1 MSLYSQVLRERA
13 KTALES
19 ARNEEAEAEAI
30 EKKKEDSVIK
40 NFSSAVAKLLKDR
53 GVELKDVV
61 PAGTPKERVLK
72 PIPAVIQRKVKV
84 TLANQRAKN
93 LAKVRPDATSTGTSL
108 ANPKGADSLK
118 KSSTIEK
125 PTEPVDPLPFLEATK
140 KGLELEVME
149 LIEKGVDVEST
160 DMKGSTALMLA
171 ADIGHGS
178 IIRLLLST
186 GNANIDTLNP
196 NNGRTAL
203 HYAVAKLRLGI
214 TETLIETWEAQI
226 EIKERI
232 FGYTPLH
239 QAIYNNDM
247 PTATYLLGRGAD
259 LEATDKDGLTCLG
272 VAAEGGHMT
281 IVQFLVNGGADIMA
295 QSRKGK
301 TAIDVARTE
310 EIRNYLLTEKDN
322 VQKKLSKL
330 KEETGE
336 VSDVEEEFF

>member
-13 KTALES
+13 KAQLEM
-19 ARNEEAEAEAI
+19 ARTEEAAAEAI
-30 EKKKEDSVIK
+30 QKKKEDTVIK
-40 NFSSAVAKLLKDR
+40 NFSSAVAKLLKDS
-53 GVELKDVV
+53 GVVTKDVV
-61 PAGTPKERVLK
+61 PAGTPKERVPK
-72 PIPAVIQRKVKV
+72 PIPAVIEKKIKV
-84 TLANQRAKN
+84 TLAKQRAKN
-93 LAKVRPDATSTGTSL
+93 LAKVRPDAPSTGSSL
-108 ANPKGADSLK
+108 ANPRGVDNAKKGPS
-118 KSSTIEK
+118 IEK
-125 PTEPVDPLPFLEATK
+125 PAEPVDPLPLFEAVK
-140 KGLELEVME
+140 KGDELEVLE

-160 DMKGSTALMLA
+160 DSKGSTALMLA
-171 ADIGHGS
+171 ADSGHGS

-196 NNGRTAL
+196 INGRTAL
-203 HYAVAKLRLGI
+203 HYAVGKLRLGI

-226 EIKERI
+226 ETKEKI

-247 PTATYLLGRGAD
+247 PSVAYLISRGAD

-272 VAAEGGHMT
+272 VASEAGNMA
-281 IVQFLVNGGADIMA
+281 IVQLLVNGGVDIMT
-295 QSRKGK
+295 QSKRGK
-301 TAIDVARTE
+301 TAMDVARTE
-310 EIRNYLLTEKDN
+310 DIRNYLLAEKDS